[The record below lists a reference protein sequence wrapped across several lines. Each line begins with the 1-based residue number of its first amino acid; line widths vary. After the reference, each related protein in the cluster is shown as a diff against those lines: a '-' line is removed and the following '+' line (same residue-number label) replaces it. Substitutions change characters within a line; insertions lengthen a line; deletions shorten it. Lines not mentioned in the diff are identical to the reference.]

1 MLAQVKFENGKY
13 MVQVYRVNNLTG
25 HRTWQTIAETENQSL
40 ALELREYCRYGNHGS
55 KIATM
60 RAIYLATHKK

>member
-13 MVQVYRVNNLTG
+13 MVQVYRANNLTG

-55 KIATM
+55 KIAAM
-60 RAIYLATHKK
+60 RANYLATHKK